1 MYALKT
7 VRKLRIIQEMVY
19 AKHFDTL
26 KRNEQIHPLL
36 YLYFVEKIQLVDS
49 PLMKTFLL
57 PWKVTEDAHCC
68 PQVVSSF
75 NSLLKI
81 NKSFLNYNLV

>member
-81 NKSFLNYNLV
+81 NKIVS